1 METTEQQLIEMGNHM
16 KEIVDNKDE
25 ELRKYKI
32 KYLEAKKLI
41 AKFYGLIRI
50 IQQEI
55 NANSTWADDEFPTY
69 GVDWAIAEI
78 RSNIS
83 DYLFADEEN
92 ALNIYGY

>member
-16 KEIVDNKDE
+16 KEIVENKDE

-55 NANSTWADDEFPTY
+55 NANSTWADDEFPL
-69 GVDWAIAEI
+69 DWAIAEI

-92 ALNIYGY
+92 TLNIYGY